1 MKQALASGD
10 MTAKDINDMEQAM
23 GMDLEGIVAMSS
35 QLSELNQT
43 PKAREMLD
51 MFKQLV
57 AVKKGN
63 RH

>member
-1 MKQALASGD
+1 MKQALAAGD

-23 GMDLEGIVAMSS
+23 GMDLEAIVAMSS

-43 PKAREMLD
+43 PKAGEMLYL
-51 MFKQLV
+51 FKQLV